1 MERIQPKI
9 RRIYIMRELKQT
21 WTGHGKWNCLEA
33 IRQANNWFH
42 SNRPDKFYDTDYAM
56 P

>member
-1 MERIQPKI
+1 
-9 RRIYIMRELKQT
+9 MRELKQT